1 MNLSRLLFGPV
12 GAFCAFLFVATL
24 VVGGLGWVTVAAL
37 NVEDSQ
43 FEAQAAAERA
53 NKERL
58 ALWRLDGLMLP
69 TVGLEN
75 NRPFAHYTALHTAYP
90 AVESVQDIANTFSLR
105 LPSPLLSAE
114 LPNWMPLHFQIDPE
128 TGWDSPQ
135 VLPADVAER
144 LRGGPNFLSLLNI
157 TPEREQRLQQL
168 RVKFPAEVV
177 LRTLADRDRAVSDES
192 FFIVPVPLTN
202 DASMPKRPGVSVGDP
217 EPGQSRGPGAGNNL
231 FSMLSGRE
239 VVHAGNT
246 PASFGRSNT
255 TVVTNNPLANPG
267 EGAGQTV
274 TNRGMLNDASNQFSP
289 PTQLAAQGMGTT
301 ANPTGRGNVRN
312 TNELGNDEYQA
323 RQRATKQNLDRT
335 GGFEPQQQKGG
346 QSGVPP
352 LSQANEKADET
363 SHDRKANSTPAK
375 PAQPEAMKNNP
386 EVKGLEAKKIADA
399 PTPPPAPSGPGGFG
413 GGVPGAGGGGS
424 GGPLGGAEEG
434 RKEMALNKF
443 VKGKAIPPGAKDQPH
458 DGDLASAVRSK
469 LLMDE
474 LGPSARGSKKAAPTI
489 QPVAVHV
496 GPLRPEWLTA
506 DDGSEILVLVRAARL
521 ENKTVYQGVLLDWAK
536 VQQTLTEQ
544 VADLFPAATVSPIR
558 TPSDLS
564 PERAMTALPVQLD
577 PGNPPELPAAGVTP
591 LRLGLIL
598 AWVASVIALFAVGF
612 GGRALLDLSER
623 RIRFVS
629 AVTHELRTP
638 LTSLRLYLDLLT
650 SGMIE
655 DPDQQK
661 EYLHTLSDQSER
673 LNRLIENVLDFARLE
688 KRSVQA
694 TLQPTNVS
702 ELLDQIRQTWSD
714 RCLAEGKDLVVLS
727 TVPVTQ
733 TVSTDARMATQIL
746 GNLIDNARK
755 YSRDAADNRIWL
767 WAKPGKR
774 GRVIFE
780 VEDRGPGVAA
790 RERALI
796 FRPFR
801 RGEIADTTAG
811 GAGLGLALA
820 QHWAELLGG
829 KLTYRPADGG
839 TGACF
844 RLELPGTNSAKPILT
859 GP

>member
-1 MNLSRLLFGPV
+1 MNLSRRLFGPV

-90 AVESVQDIANTFSLR
+90 AVESVQDIANNFSLR

-168 RVKFPAEVV
+168 RAKFPAEVV

-202 DASMPKRPGVSVGDP
+202 DASMPKRPGLSVGEP

-231 FSMLSGRE
+231 LALLSGRE
-239 VVHAGNT
+239 VAHAGNT

-255 TVVTNNPLANPG
+255 TVVTSNTLATPG
-267 EGAGQTV
+267 EGAGNTV
-274 TNRGMLNDASNQFSP
+274 SNRAMFNDASNQPSAP
-289 PTQLAAQGMGTT
+289 AQVAAQAMGTT
-301 ANPTGRGNVRN
+301 PNPTIRGGLRN
-312 TNELGNDEYQA
+312 GMDPANDEYLA

-335 GGFEPQQQKGG
+335 GGFE
-346 QSGVPP
+346 
-352 LSQANEKADET
+352 LSQSKNGQAGGPPMSLTNEKAEDT
-363 SHDRKANSTPAK
+363 TDRKANPTPAK
-375 PAQPEAMKNNP
+375 PATQPEAMK
-386 EVKGLEAKKIADA
+386 KTSDA
-399 PTPPPAPSGPGGFG
+399 PTPTPAPAGMGGFG
-413 GGVPGAGGGGS
+413 GGVPGGGGGF

-443 VKGKAIPPGAKDQPH
+443 EKGKALPPGAKDQPQPH
-458 DGDLASAVRSK
+458 DGDLASAVRNK
-469 LLMDE
+469 MLIDE
-474 LGPSARGSKKAAPTI
+474 LGPSARGSKKAAPTV

-577 PGNPPELPAAGVTP
+577 PGTPPELPAAGVTP

-598 AWVASVIALFAVGF
+598 AWVASVIALLAVGF

-702 ELLDQIRQTWSD
+702 ELQDQIRQTWGD
-714 RCLAEGKDLVVLS
+714 RCLTEGKDLVVLS
-727 TVPVTQ
+727 TVPITQ

-780 VEDRGPGVAA
+780 VEDRGPGVAT

-844 RLELPGTNSAKPILT
+844 RLELPGTNSAKPIPP